1 MTLTERT
8 AALGELLEEK
18 RKAYGERSLVK
29 VESIMMVL
37 YPDGIRPDQYRD
49 ALIMIRVFDKL
60 SRIAARGTDGR
71 DLGGESPWMD
81 LAGYGVLGWERD
93 EP

>member
-8 AALGELLEEK
+8 AALGQLLEQK
-18 RKAYGERSLVK
+18 RKAYGGRNITNTEAILST
-29 VESIMMVL
+29 L

-49 ALIMIRVFDKL
+49 VLIMVRVFDKL
-60 SRIAARGTDGR
+60 SRIAARGADGK

-81 LAGYGVLGWERD
+81 LAGYGVIGWERD